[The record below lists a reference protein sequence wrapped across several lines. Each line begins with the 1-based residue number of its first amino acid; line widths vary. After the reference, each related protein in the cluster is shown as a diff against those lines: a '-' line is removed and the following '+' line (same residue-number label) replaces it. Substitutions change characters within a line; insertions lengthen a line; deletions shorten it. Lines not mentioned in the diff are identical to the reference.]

1 MNEKNS
7 CSNPVGG
14 ISEASLQTSLLLHLG
29 GGGMVCVA
37 AGGKEGGRVVSTPA
51 VSIRNPQCP
60 SHGPHDLLCT
70 LFHFVL
76 KARMEI
82 LRCR

>member
-7 CSNPVGG
+7 CSHPVGG
-14 ISEASLQTSLLLHLG
+14 ISEASLQTSLHLHLG
-29 GGGMVCVA
+29 GGGMVLVA
-37 AGGKEGGRVVSTPA
+37 AGGKEGGRVVSAPA

-60 SHGPHDLLCT
+60 SHGPHELLHT